1 MEYPMQML
9 FSRHLFRLFDV
20 IVNEKK
26 AQLDAHISVS
36 RVSTSA
42 TKYRQIAMHLAL
54 FFSSLLAQARNSML
68 RAVFATTDLLCTTYQ
83 RINSFE
89 LLIIDFFFLLLV
101 LLRVFSFS
109 IVSSHLIFQQM
120 RDAICCIE
128 IVIFAS
134 SAIQTKS
141 YRILVFQTKAFRFGV
156 CIKTRL

>member
-134 SAIQTKS
+134 SVIQPF
-141 YRILVFQTKAFRFGV
+141 RQKATAYYYFRQRLFGSA
-156 CIKTRL
+156 CA